1 MASIQTATVVI
12 ACPHCGTRYQV
23 PPETLGERGRTVS
36 CAHCGKAWLA
46 ERPAPAP
53 AAPDDDRLFTPS
65 EEEALDRQFV
75 AVEKRG
81 ELAAVPSALRKLMP
95 PDQAP
100 PPEVVKSIAEIKAA
114 IAPRVPEPPAPA
126 KAAEPKPAAKT
137 STKADQPH
145 GSALKRLYPVV
156 RGGAVVVLIALVGG
170 LILFRTEI
178 VRALPDMA
186 GIYAAVGLPVNV
198 VGLEFS
204 DVTTLVTRL
213 GDGSALVVS
222 AKIRS
227 VNSRRTAIPP
237 IVATLLD
244 EHGVAVYEWSV
255 TSPAPDV
262 APGEVVELSAEL
274 AAPPEGARE
283 LRLSFAEGGR
293 MAATPPA
300 QPQLSHT
307 DSVEETH

>member
-46 ERPAPAP
+46 ERPAPLPPPP
-53 AAPDDDRLFTPS
+53 ADDRLFTPT
-65 EEEALDRQFV
+65 EEEALDREFT

-114 IAPRVPEPPAPA
+114 IAPRVPEPPPVP
-126 KAAEPKPAAKT
+126 AEPKSEANASRKPEPPRR
-137 STKADQPH
+137 SP
-145 GSALKRLYPVV
+145 LKRLYPVV
-156 RGGAVVVLIALVGG
+156 RTAAVLALLGLLAGAVML
-170 LILFRTEI
+170 RTEV

-186 GIYAAVGLPVNV
+186 GVYAVVGLPVNV

-204 DVTTLVTRL
+204 DVTTLVTRRAE
-213 GDGSALVVS
+213 GSALTVS
-222 AKIRS
+222 AKIRAIAGK
-227 VNSRRTAIPP
+227 RTAIPP

-244 EHGVAVYEWSV
+244 ERGVAVYEWSV
-255 TSPAPDV
+255 SPPAPDV
-262 APGEVVELSAEL
+262 EPGEVVELSAEL
-274 AAPPEGARE
+274 ATPPEGARE
-283 LRLSFAEGGR
+283 LRLSFADGRAEG
-293 MAATPPA
+293 AQPA
-300 QPQLSHT
+300 QPVLSHT
-307 DSVEETH
+307 DSAEETH

>member
-1 MASIQTATVVI
+1 MASIQPATVVI

-46 ERPAPAP
+46 EAPIR
-53 AAPDDDRLFTPS
+53 APDEDRLFTPS
-65 EEEALDRQFV
+65 EEEALDREFT

-95 PDQAP
+95 PDQTP
-100 PPEVVKSIAEIKAA
+100 PAEVVKSIAEIKAA
-114 IAPRVPEPPAPA
+114 IAPRVPEPPPA
-126 KAAEPKPAAKT
+126 AAKPAEAQPEPANAKPEPVQGT
-137 STKADQPH
+137 PLA
-145 GSALKRLYPVV
+145 RLTPIV
-156 RGGAVVVLIALVGG
+156 RMVAVVALVGSIVG
-170 LILFRTEI
+170 AVLLRTEV

-186 GIYAAVGLPVNV
+186 GMYAAVGLPVNV

-204 DVTTLVTRL
+204 DVSTLVARR
-213 GDGSALVVS
+213 GDGTALTVA
-222 AKIRS
+222 AKIRA
-227 VNSRRTAIPP
+227 VGGRRTTIPP

-244 EHGVAVYEWSV
+244 EHGVAVYEWSLV
-255 TSPAPDV
+255 PPAPDV

-283 LRLSFAEGGR
+283 LRLSFADGR
-293 MAATPPA
+293 AQATPPA
-300 QPQLSHT
+300 RPVLSHT
-307 DSVEETH
+307 ESVQETH